1 MQYETFATSLH
12 LPHWLWRLA
21 AHMRAAANQ
30 SVRYAESNFAVIGLV
45 AGTTYLLYYFV
56 YTFLIGQSFESPLLR
71 LIAALLAFPIAF
83 TRRWPEWAKPWVPA
97 YWIVSLTY
105 CLPFFFTYMLLR
117 SAQFDYET
125 AHHSMI
131 WPMSE
136 VVALVLLI
144 MLVNDGLLIGLMFLA
159 GTVGAWALFLTVTD
173 TVNYQAIKD
182 GYLSGMWVYLF
193 ILVAGTIYNRHRETI
208 QQEMLRAV
216 AGVGNNIAHELRT
229 PLLGI
234 KSNSQGLKLF
244 LPDLIA
250 AYDLAARNG
259 LAVKPIRRRQL
270 DSLREALQRIDN
282 ETDYSNTIIDMLLIN
297 AGGGQITTESRV
309 ISALECINGA
319 IARYPF
325 VSDSE
330 RQLVHVSQKRDFRV
344 RGSDLLFTH
353 VLFNL
358 IKNALY
364 FIAKAG
370 KGEIYVWLESNERI
384 NRIIV
389 HDTGTGVHPSVLPRI
404 FDRFFTSLESGRG
417 FGIGLSFCKSVV
429 ETFNGRIECQ
439 SQYEHYTRFILSFPA
454 VDEHD

>member
-1 MQYETFATSLH
+1 
-12 LPHWLWRLA
+12 
-21 AHMRAAANQ
+21 MRAAAHQ
-30 SVRYAESNFAVIGLV
+30 SLRYAESNITTMGVV
-45 AGTTYLLYYFV
+45 AAATFLLYYFV
-56 YTFLIGQSFESPLLR
+56 YAFVVHESYESPTLR
-71 LIAALLAFPIAF
+71 LIASLISFPIVFA
-83 TRRWPEWAKPWVPA
+83 RRWPEAAKPYLPL
-97 YWIVSLTY
+97 YWILTLTY

-117 SAQFDYET
+117 SAQLDFEL
-125 AHHSMI
+125 AHHSLI

-144 MLVNDGLLIGLMFLA
+144 MLVNDGVLIGVMFLA
-159 GTVGAWALFLTVTD
+159 GTAGAWALFLLVSPTVSY
-173 TVNYQAIKD
+173 VAIRD

-216 AGVGNNIAHELRT
+216 ANVGNNIAHELRT

-250 AYDLAARNG
+250 AYDLAAKGG
-259 LAVKPIRRRQL
+259 LPVKPIRRRQL

-297 AGGGQITTESRV
+297 AGGGQINTESRV
-309 ISALECINGA
+309 ISALSCVQGA

-330 RQLVHVSQKRDFRV
+330 RQLVHLSEKRDFRV

-358 IKNALY
+358 IKNSLY
-364 FIAKAG
+364 FVAKAG
-370 KGEIYVWLESNERI
+370 KGEIYIWLEPNGAI
-384 NRIIV
+384 NKIV
-389 HDTGTGVHPSVLPRI
+389 FHDTGTGIHPSVLPRI
-404 FDRFFTSLESGRG
+404 FERFFTSLESGRG

-429 ETFNGRIECQ
+429 EMFNGRIECH
-439 SQYEHYTRFILSFPA
+439 SQYEHFTRFVLSFPA

>member
-1 MQYETFATSLH
+1 
-12 LPHWLWRLA
+12 
-21 AHMRAAANQ
+21 MRAAAQQ
-30 SVRYAESNFAVIGLV
+30 SLRYSESNIATIGLI
-45 AGTTYLLYYFV
+45 AAITFLLYYFV
-56 YTFLIGQSFESPLLR
+56 YTFVIEQSFESPALR
-71 LIAALLAFPIAF
+71 LIAALLAFPIVFAH
-83 TRRWPEWAKPWVPA
+83 RWPESAKPYLPW
-97 YWIVSLTY
+97 YWIGALTY

-117 SAQFDYET
+117 SSQFDFLS
-125 AHHSMI
+125 AQHSMI

-144 MLVNDGLLIGLMFLA
+144 MFVNDGLLIGVMFLA
-159 GTVGAWALFLTVTD
+159 GTALAWVLFLIVTD
-173 TVNYQAIKD
+173 TISYQAIKD
-182 GYLSGMWVYLF
+182 GYLSAMWVYLF
-193 ILVAGTIYNRHRETI
+193 ILVAGTYFNRRRETI
-208 QQEMLRAV
+208 KQEMLSAV
-216 AGVGNNIAHELRT
+216 ANVGNNIAHELRT

-250 AYDLAARNG
+250 AYDLAAQSG

-297 AGGGQITTESRV
+297 AGGGQINTESRL
-309 ISALECINGA
+309 ISALECIQSA
-319 IARYPF
+319 VARYPF
-325 VSDSE
+325 VSESE
-330 RQLVHVSQKRDFRV
+330 RQLVHVSKKRDFRV
-344 RGSDLLFTH
+344 RGSELLFTH

-370 KGEIYVWLESNERI
+370 KGEIYIWLESTDEY
-384 NRIIV
+384 NRIV
-389 HDTGTGVHPSVLPRI
+389 FHDTGTGIHPSVLPRI
-404 FDRFFTSLESGRG
+404 FERFFTSLEAGRG

-439 SQYEHYTRFILSFPA
+439 SQYEHFTRFILSFPA

>member
-1 MQYETFATSLH
+1 
-12 LPHWLWRLA
+12 
-21 AHMRAAANQ
+21 MRAAAHQ
-30 SVRYAESNFAVIGLV
+30 SLRYAESSISRIGVV
-45 AGTTYLLYYFV
+45 AAATFLIYYFV
-56 YTFLIGQSFESPLLR
+56 FTFIVHQSYESPTLR
-71 LIAALLAFPIAF
+71 LLGSLVAFPIVFA
-83 TRRWPEWAKPWVPA
+83 RRWPDWAKPYLPL
-97 YWIVSLTY
+97 YWIFTLTY

-117 SAQFDYET
+117 SAQLDFET
-125 AHHSMI
+125 GQHSLI

-144 MLVNDGLLIGLMFLA
+144 MLVSDGALIGVMFLA
-159 GTVGAWALFLTVTD
+159 GTAGAWALFLAVSP
-173 TVNYQAIKD
+173 VVSYEAIRD

-216 AGVGNNIAHELRT
+216 ANVGNNIAHELRT

-250 AYDLAARNG
+250 AYDLALKDG
-259 LAVKPIRRRQL
+259 LPVKPIRRRQL

-297 AGGGQITTESRV
+297 AGGGQINTEPKI
-309 ISALECINGA
+309 ISALDCIRSA

-330 RQLVHVSQKRDFRV
+330 RQIVHVSEKRDFKV
-344 RGSDLLFTH
+344 RGADLLFTH

-370 KGEIYVWLESNERI
+370 KGEIYIWLEPSGGFNK
-384 NRIIV
+384 IIFM
-389 HDTGTGVHPSVLPRI
+389 DTGSGIHPSVLPRV
-404 FDRFFTSLESGRG
+404 FERFFTSLESGRG

-429 ETFNGRIECQ
+429 ETFGGRIEVQ
-439 SQYEHYTRFILSFPA
+439 SQHEQFTRFILSFPA
-454 VDEHD
+454 VDDHE